1 MLTSV
6 ATLVSTREAEAQ
18 NPFDAGDAD
27 VGPRSACTFVVTG
40 GLPSSG
46 DCTVSMFHS
55 DATDARGQSDGF
67 FLDADSPELRR
78 VALWVSFRD
87 SPKSGV
93 VPPPPPPGSGY
104 ASPPQLFFG
113 DAKVTARDGVEWVG
127 IAGVQG
133 TFQLTVTSVK
143 KVRTEGGTGYAVHGE
158 LEIEMP
164 VSNLNSANP
173 RNPRRTLTL
182 RATF

>member
-6 ATLVSTREAEAQ
+6 ATLMGTSEAEALT
-18 NPFDAGDAD
+18 PFDAGDAE
-27 VGPRSACTFVVTG
+27 VGSRSTCTFVVTG

-46 DCTVSMFHS
+46 DCAIRMFHV
-55 DATDARGQSDGF
+55 DATDARSQSDGF
-67 FLDADSPELRR
+67 YLDADSPELRHIS
-78 VALWVSFRD
+78 AWVSFRD

-93 VPPPPPPGSGY
+93 VPPPPPPGSGFT
-104 ASPPQLFFG
+104 APAAAFFG
-113 DAKVTARDGVEWVG
+113 NAKVTARDGVEWVG

-143 KVRTEGGTGYAVHGE
+143 KHRTEGGTGYAVHGE

-173 RNPRRTLTL
+173 RNPLRTLTL